1 MGQTQSQ
8 LMALTCIWVVPV
20 QTIIC
25 DKYLET
31 AGVMIDLIKDYHNY
45 EMYALELP
53 QYTGVDDNC
62 LYLKAKYWYVGN
74 NADMIILCK

>member
-1 MGQTQSQ
+1 M
-8 LMALTCIWVVPV
+8 VPV

-62 LYLKAKYWYVGN
+62 LYLKAKY
-74 NADMIILCK
+74 